1 MKYKNAQI
9 ISIGKRDCYYEDRQV
24 LKNVVG
30 KFKLSNDWKDGYFSG
45 DFIFEKDMPVIDEKP
60 QKKVYFAEVKIKYL

>member
-30 KFKLSNDWKDGYFSG
+30 KFREEFDRGRGFVGG
-45 DFIFEKDMPVIDEKP
+45 DFKSDKPVKYKNERKR
-60 QKKVYFAEVKIKYL
+60 VFYFYKIKVKYL